1 MRASITL
8 IILVLVLAIGCNSN
22 STSTV
27 LDSRITTPDESEPK
41 QAGVK
46 PAKSIDPEIDAGMQ
60 MDEFERSRKLR
71 QTFAVPLEPLHKGLD
86 RTE

>member
-8 IILVLVLAIGCNSN
+8 IITVLMFAIGCNSN

-27 LDSRITTPDESEPK
+27 LDSRSTTPDESEPK

-46 PAKSIDPEIDAGMQ
+46 PAKSIAPEIDAGMQ
-60 MDEFERSRKLR
+60 MDEFERSRKLL
-71 QTFAVPLEPLHKGLD
+71 QTFAVPLEPLNKGLD
-86 RTE
+86 PTE